1 MIGEISALITALFWT
16 FSSLFF
22 AEASKK
28 IGSLQ
33 LNINRLILA
42 FIFLGLTI
50 LIGGLSINLSTNQLL
65 NLTLS
70 GLIGLLFGDFFLFQA
85 FAQIGARISMLIMS
99 LAPVMAALLGF
110 IFLDEKL
117 TVTAIIGSI
126 ITISGI
132 ILVVTYKKEKEEHI
146 NAVGLFN
153 AFLGALGQAVG
164 LIFAKIAFN
173 EGAIN
178 GFVATSIRIA
188 ASISIMLPI
197 MLLMRNYKN
206 PIKLYLKEKSAFK
219 YTISGT
225 IFGPFLG
232 ITASLIAVSNT
243 EIGIAS
249 TLMATTPIL
258 MIPVVYILYKE
269 SIPLKSIVGTIIAIL
284 GVAILFLR

>member
-258 MIPVVYILYKE
+258 MIPVVYIFYKE